1 MGRVGVNKKLKREK
15 APKIWPIHRKEF
27 VFTFKPVPG
36 PHPMERSMPIALIL
50 RDVLNLAKFAR
61 EANKIIKK
69 GMVKVDGRVIR
80 EPRFPVGMMD
90 VLSIPEI
97 EGIYRIFPSKK
108 GLMLHPISKDE
119 ENIKLCR
126 IESKRLVK
134 GGRIQLTLHDG
145 RNILLP
151 VEEDGKDYAP
161 LDVLKIQ
168 LPDQTI
174 LDKFKLKED
183 SFVMVFEGKHRGEF
197 GRLKTIEKVGS
208 KARSLVTIEKE
219 SGEQIQ
225 TILKYVF
232 LLGKEAP
239 SISIPEVKS

>member
-1 MGRVGVNKKLKREK
+1 MGRVGVNRKLKREK

-36 PHPMERSMPIALIL
+36 PHPIERSIPLALIL
-50 RDVLNLAKFAR
+50 RDMLNLAKFAR
-61 EANKIIKK
+61 EANKIVKK
-69 GMVKVDGRVIR
+69 GMIKVDGRVIR

-97 EGIYRIFPSKK
+97 ESVYRVFPSKK
-108 GLMLHPISKDE
+108 GLMLHPIGKEE
-119 ENIKLCR
+119 ENVKLCR

-151 VEEDGKDYAP
+151 AEEDGKDYTR

-174 LDKFKLKED
+174 LDKFTLKEG

-197 GRLKTIEKVGS
+197 GRLKAIEEVGS
-208 KARSLVTIEKE
+208 KLKSLVTIEKE

-225 TILKYVF
+225 TILEYVF
-232 LLGKEAP
+232 VLGEERP